1 MALGG
6 LVMYLWVYTEVDD
19 SLYTLEIQKKTVQKL
34 SDDIQFIQSEI
45 DALSKPDVIS
55 QRAKEKWGMV
65 FARPETISVHIN
77 SVDLSS
83 L

>member
-1 MALGG
+1 MALVG
-6 LVMYLWVYTEVDD
+6 LVLYLWVYTEIDD
-19 SLYTLEIQKKTVQKL
+19 SLYTLDIQKKTVQGL
-34 SDDIQFIQSEI
+34 MDDIQSIQSEI

-55 QRAKEKWGMV
+55 QRAIKKWGMV
-65 FARPETISVHIN
+65 FAKPETISVHMN